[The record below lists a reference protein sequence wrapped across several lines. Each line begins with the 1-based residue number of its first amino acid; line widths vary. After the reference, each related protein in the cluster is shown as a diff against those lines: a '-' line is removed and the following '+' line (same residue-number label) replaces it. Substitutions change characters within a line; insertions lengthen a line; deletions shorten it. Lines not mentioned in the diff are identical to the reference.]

1 MEVQK
6 PHNWILL
13 LLKDLRLL
21 HRAIDQP
28 SPIATPDPSGYVK
41 RIMLMRGLN
50 TSLMKQGTRTQQLVT
65 SLRESIVDK
74 PPYISGTLKLP
85 ESYLSLFYKISKGDD
100 AARSGEPLTLRALL
114 NTFFSRHRYINL
126 ANATPEKLEQL
137 AQACEPASFGLKR
150 ECVLDESYRK
160 AGKMDSECFSSKL
173 DLSHTDLMNIIR
185 GYLLEGTQSTN
196 NVKTELCKLNVYSTH
211 LFHIYL
217 YLILRYRPGEGSF
230 FKPHVD
236 TPRSDKMFGSL
247 VIVFPSPHEGGAL
260 LLRHR
265 NQEWT
270 FDSGEA
276 LAATEDQLSI
286 GYVAFFSDIE
296 HEVTPVTSGHRITL
310 TYNLYFDDGGPV
322 SPNDAVSEHLI
333 SPKLPNQARF
343 REAFAAL
350 LENPEFLADG
360 GTLAFGLRHVYP
372 IKNDLKHVYKIL
384 KGSDAVVYQ
393 SVLAL
398 GYEPVL
404 YVYYGDRGVMI
415 DKVVDFSNWME
426 SFCSQEGPQID
437 DVVQMEGGVLVHPE
451 GVPIS
456 YYPYMEVDVP
466 EGVEWVT
473 PVTEFNRKS
482 DAVVIGYAGNEP
494 AMDWAY
500 GDVCLV
506 VRVGKAGDRLAYRMV
521 AQLEKA
527 YEDSDRR
534 AQLGSRFDYY

>member
-1 MEVQK
+1 
-6 PHNWILL
+6 
-13 LLKDLRLL
+13 
-21 HRAIDQP
+21 
-28 SPIATPDPSGYVK
+28 
-41 RIMLMRGLN
+41 
-50 TSLMKQGTRTQQLVT
+50 
-65 SLRESIVDK
+65 
-74 PPYISGTLKLP
+74 
-85 ESYLSLFYKISKGDD
+85 
-100 AARSGEPLTLRALL
+100 
-114 NTFFSRHRYINL
+114 
-126 ANATPEKLEQL
+126 
-137 AQACEPASFGLKR
+137 
-150 ECVLDESYRK
+150 LDETYRK
-160 AGKMDSECFSSKL
+160 AGKMDSDYFSSKL

-185 GYLLEGTQSTN
+185 GYFLEGTQSTN
-196 NVKTELCKLNVYSTH
+196 NVKTELYKLNVYSTL
-211 LFHIYL
+211 LFHFYL
-217 YLILRYRPGEGSF
+217 YLVLRYRPGKGSF

-247 VIVFPSPHEGGAL
+247 VIVLPSPHEGGAL

-276 LAATEDQLSI
+276 LAAAEDQPSI

-310 TYNLYFDDGGPV
+310 TYNLYYDDGGPV

-333 SPKLPNQARF
+333 SPRPPNQVRF

-372 IKNDLKHVYKIL
+372 IKNDLNHVYEIL

-404 YVYYGDRGVMI
+404 YVHYGEQGVMI
-415 DKVVDFSNWME
+415 DKVVDFSRWKEEFGSRQVAPM
-426 SFCSQEGPQID
+426 ID
-437 DVVQMEGGVLVHPE
+437 EVVQIEGGVPVRPVGGPIAYGVDIAE
-451 GVPIS
+451 GV
-456 YYPYMEVDVP
+456 EW

-473 PVTEFNRKS
+473 QLTEFNRQT
-482 DAVVIGYAGNEP
+482 DAVFIGYTGNEP
-494 AMDWAY
+494 AMEWVY

-506 VRVGKAGDRLAYRMV
+506 VRVGKAGDRLAYRTV
-521 AQLEKA
+521 AQLGRA
-527 YEDSDRR
+527 YKDSDRR
-534 AQLGSRFDYY
+534 VDLDSRYYY

>member
-1 MEVQK
+1 
-6 PHNWILL
+6 
-13 LLKDLRLL
+13 
-21 HRAIDQP
+21 
-28 SPIATPDPSGYVK
+28 
-41 RIMLMRGLN
+41 
-50 TSLMKQGTRTQQLVT
+50 
-65 SLRESIVDK
+65 
-74 PPYISGTLKLP
+74 
-85 ESYLSLFYKISKGDD
+85 
-100 AARSGEPLTLRALL
+100 LL
-114 NTFFSRHRYINL
+114 NTLFSHHRHINL

-137 AQACEPASFGLKR
+137 AQVCEPASFGLKK
-150 ECVLDESYRK
+150 ECVLDETYRK
-160 AGKMDSECFSSKL
+160 AGKMDSEWFSSTL
-173 DLSHTDLMNIIR
+173 DLSHTDLMKIIR

-196 NVKTELCKLNVYSTH
+196 NVKTELYKLNVYSTH
-211 LFHIYL
+211 LFHIYF
-217 YLILRYRPGEGSF
+217 YLILRYRPGKGSF
-230 FKPHVD
+230 FRPHVD

-276 LAATEDQLSI
+276 LAATEDQPSI

-322 SPNDAVSEHLI
+322 SPNDAVSERFI
-333 SPKLPNQARF
+333 SPRLPNQDCF
-343 REAFAAL
+343 RDAFAAL

-404 YVYYGDRGVMI
+404 YMYYDNRGVMI
-415 DKVVDFSNWME
+415 DKVVNFSHWLD
-426 SFCSQEGPQID
+426 SFCSDEGPQIG
-437 DVVQMEGGVLVHPE
+437 DVVQMEGGILVHPE
-451 GVPIS
+451 GAPIVDD
-456 YYPYMEVDVP
+456 PYLEVDIP

-473 PVTEFNRKS
+473 PVTEFNRQTE
-482 DAVVIGYAGNEP
+482 AVVIGYAGNEP
-494 AMDWAY
+494 AMDFAY

-506 VRVGKAGDRLAYRMV
+506 VRVGKAGDRLAYRTA
-521 AQLEKA
+521 AQLKRA
-527 YEDSDRR
+527 YLNSDRL
-534 AQLGSRFDYY
+534 AELMNRFEY